1 MKLFLFF
8 FLLLSLN
15 AIAQVRLPTN
25 EAGQVQY
32 QETIKLPD
40 NTRKARQI
48 IEQARSWANLQY
60 DSTTAE
66 QQYDA
71 EHTILFIRSFF
82 PINKQSIRYTL
93 TIEAK
98 YGRYRATLTDLVAE
112 NDALTLPVQASSG
125 TVAEMERAAG
135 SKPINKKILEQTA
148 RQQAELYR
156 QIDKACRDTLA
167 SLKQALTTSQ
177 TSE

>member
-1 MKLFLFF
+1 MKHLLLF

-15 AIAQVRLPTN
+15 GIAQVRLPTN
-25 EAGQVQY
+25 EAGRVQY
-32 QETIKLPD
+32 QEMVRLPD

-48 IEQARSWANLQY
+48 IEQARSWANQQY

-82 PINKQSIRYTL
+82 PINNQSIRYTL

-98 YGRYRATLTDLVAE
+98 FGRYRATLTDLVAE
-112 NDALTLPVQASSG
+112 SDALTLPVQTSSG
-125 TVAEMERAAG
+125 TVAELERAAG
-135 SKPINKKILEQTA
+135 KKPTNKILLEQTA
-148 RQQAELYR
+148 RQQADLYR
-156 QIDKACRDTLA
+156 QIDKDCRDTLA
-167 SLKQALTTSQ
+167 GLKQALT
-177 TSE
+177 SE

>member
-1 MKLFLFF
+1 MKRLLVF
-8 FLLLSLN
+8 FLLFSLHSV
-15 AIAQVRLPTN
+15 AQVRLPTN

-32 QETIKLPD
+32 QEMVRLAD

-48 IEQARSWANLQY
+48 IEQARLWASQAY

-82 PINKQSIRYTL
+82 PINNQSIRYTL

-112 NDALTLPVQASSG
+112 SDALTLPVQASSG
-125 TVAEMERAAG
+125 TVAEMQRAAG
-135 SKPINKKILEQTA
+135 NKPTNKALLEQTA

-167 SLKQALTTSQ
+167 SLKQALI
-177 TSE
+177 SE